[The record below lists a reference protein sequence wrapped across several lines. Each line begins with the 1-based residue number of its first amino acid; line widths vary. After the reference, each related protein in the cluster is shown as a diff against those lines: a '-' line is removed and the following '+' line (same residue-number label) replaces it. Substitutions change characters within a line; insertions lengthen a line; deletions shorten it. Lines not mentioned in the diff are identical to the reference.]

1 MPHLE
6 NIEVVLVH
14 FSFLNNDSQHY
25 SRVLYTFAPK
35 KLFGQL

>member
-6 NIEVVLVH
+6 NIAVVH
-14 FSFLNNDSQHY
+14 FSFVNNDSQHY
-25 SRVLYTFAPK
+25 SRVLHTFAPK